1 MSQPAVRKRVSLRWP
16 RRGRSP
22 CRPRP
27 LPVRSL
33 WCRSPLIANA
43 CRDICGRSS
52 CLPPSTHYSP
62 SQAPSDIFPV
72 CRRLTLTDYLPHI
85 TRRQAQASSAVPDT
99 DDSRELV
106 ARSLLELAKDPK
118 SAGLTI
124 DLMNGSNDLAAEI
137 KKVVEAQTDAWTG

>member
-1 MSQPAVRKRVSLRWP
+1 MPATASACAEPLVQEPSNRQRLSRHMWTIFVPASLYP
-16 RRGRSP
+16 LFPLAGPFGYLP
-22 CRPRP
+22 C
-27 LPVRSL
+27 LS
-33 WCRSPLIANA
+33 
-43 CRDICGRSS
+43 
-52 CLPPSTHYSP
+52 
-62 SQAPSDIFPV
+62 APYTS
-72 CRRLTLTDYLPHI
+72 DYLPHI